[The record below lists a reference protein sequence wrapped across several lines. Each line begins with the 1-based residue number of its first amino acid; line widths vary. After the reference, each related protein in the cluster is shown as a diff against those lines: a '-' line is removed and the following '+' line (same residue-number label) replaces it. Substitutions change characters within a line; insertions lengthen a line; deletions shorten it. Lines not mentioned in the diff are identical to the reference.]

1 MLSAQP
7 EDADR
12 IFDELKKRALAQ
24 KKKEKAHA
32 EVDNLLEIDDEEND
46 DDSEGGL
53 EIIGSAKILEL
64 LRGYS
69 KMEREDFTNN
79 LLSYANKK
87 DKRQIDILVPAL
99 KQLAKDEY
107 SEIKKALL
115 NQFTPLV
122 ALIHENF
129 GEMGYQSICGTVF
142 PLLDSLLYDEKE
154 DVRDRAIQVV
164 AEIRAVVKEDWKEHV
179 MRLALNLAH
188 DDSEK
193 QRESAIKLLNE
204 VSGDMGQQINECY
217 IVNEFRAMG
226 LDEQTSVRCILA

>member
-1 MLSAQP
+1 M
-7 EDADR
+7 
-12 IFDELKKRALAQ
+12 
-24 KKKEKAHA
+24 
-32 EVDNLLEIDDEEND
+32 LEIDDEEND

-129 GEMGYQSICGTVF
+129 GEMGY
-142 PLLDSLLYDEKE
+142 
-154 DVRDRAIQVV
+154 
-164 AEIRAVVKEDWKEHV
+164 
-179 MRLALNLAH
+179 
-188 DDSEK
+188 
-193 QRESAIKLLNE
+193 
-204 VSGDMGQQINECY
+204 
-217 IVNEFRAMG
+217 
-226 LDEQTSVRCILA
+226 

>member
-1 MLSAQP
+1 
-7 EDADR
+7 
-12 IFDELKKRALAQ
+12 
-24 KKKEKAHA
+24 
-32 EVDNLLEIDDEEND
+32 LLEIDDEEND

-129 GEMGYQSICGTVF
+129 GEMGY
-142 PLLDSLLYDEKE
+142 
-154 DVRDRAIQVV
+154 
-164 AEIRAVVKEDWKEHV
+164 
-179 MRLALNLAH
+179 
-188 DDSEK
+188 
-193 QRESAIKLLNE
+193 
-204 VSGDMGQQINECY
+204 
-217 IVNEFRAMG
+217 
-226 LDEQTSVRCILA
+226 